1 MLTDLLPMNPE
12 ELSMTVPPLA
22 STAPPLDLLV
32 DASPR
37 VSSLFLAY
45 LPATFLISLRSLTPD
60 TTQSIAPLVA
70 GCFLHIME
78 SCGQRPDALPSL
90 DIEHAVAHLT
100 SSTAAKFKWLA
111 AGGDTAVAIKKP
123 PATDLQ
129 QQERGGDV
137 EEEEEEI

>member
-1 MLTDLLPMNPE
+1 
-12 ELSMTVPPLA
+12 MTAPPLA
-22 STAPPLDLLV
+22 STAPPLDLLI

-37 VSSLFLAY
+37 VSSLFLAIPPRNLSH
-45 LPATFLISLRSLTPD
+45 LPSLFTPD
-60 TTQSIAPLVA
+60 ATQSIAPLVA

-78 SCGQRPDALPSL
+78 SCGQSPDALPSIDL
-90 DIEHAVAHLT
+90 EHAAALT

-111 AGGDTAVAIKKP
+111 AGGDAAVAIKMP
-123 PATDLQ
+123 FATDLQ